1 MKSVKLVSLICILTM
16 VASVLCSCGIIVNT
30 NPAVRVGA
38 EDMSA
43 DEFGYYVY
51 VQKSQALQEAGIDV
65 SDASAVEEYFK
76 AKTDG
81 KSNID
86 AVLDKASEDATNL
99 LVQYNKAIDDG
110 IEFTEE
116 DETEF
121 KNQIDSMKVQ
131 SGGES
136 GYVSQLSSLGIT
148 PEAFES
154 LYKKNMIIS
163 KYVQKLEA
171 DGKFNVSDEEIKT
184 YIKEN
189 YIKAQHILF
198 MTQDPGTGEL
208 YEADV
213 VYDQRT
219 KAQETLDKVKNGE
232 DFVTLM
238 NELSEDT
245 GLASNPDGY
254 EFTKGQMVPQFEE
267 AAYALEENQIS
278 DIVET
283 SYGYHIIKRVPF
295 EITEEKVA
303 ELKDQAMVAC
313 QGEMLDALVKE
324 WKDGYDVK
332 VFKSVIKNFK

>member
-1 MKSVKLVSLICILTM
+1 MKSIKLVSLICILAM
-16 VASVLCSCGIIVNT
+16 AASVLCSCMIVNT
-30 NPAVRVGA
+30 NPAVRVG
-38 EDMSA
+38 EEEMSA

-51 VQKSQALQEAGIDV
+51 INKSQALQEAGVDV
-65 SDASAVEEYFK
+65 SDAAAVEDYFK

-86 AVLDKASEDATNL
+86 AVLDKAAEDAANL
-99 LVQYNKAIDDG
+99 LVQYNKAMADG
-110 IEFTEE
+110 TEFTEE
-116 DETEF
+116 DAAEL
-121 KNQIDSMKVQ
+121 KNQIDTMKTQ

-136 GYVSQLSSLGIT
+136 GYVAQLSSLGIT
-148 PEAFES
+148 PEAFEN

-163 KYVQKLEA
+163 KHVQKLEA
-171 DGKFNVSDEEIKT
+171 DGNFNVSDEEITT

-198 MTQDPGTGEL
+198 MTQDPETGEL

-219 KAQETLDKVKNGE
+219 KAQEVLDKAKAGE
-232 DFVTLM
+232 DFVKLM
-238 NELSEDT
+238 NEHSEDT
-245 GLASNPDGY
+245 GLATNPDGY

-295 EITEEKVA
+295 EITEEKIA
-303 ELKDQAMVAC
+303 ELKDQAKVAC
-313 QGEMLDALVKE
+313 QSEKLDELVKE
-324 WKDGYDVK
+324 WKQGYDVK
-332 VFKSVIKNFK
+332 IFKSVIKKFK

>member
-1 MKSVKLVSLICILTM
+1 MKSVKLVSLICILAM
-16 VASVLCSCGIIVNT
+16 LASVLCSCMIVNT
-30 NPAVRVGA
+30 NPALRVGE

-51 VQKSQALQEAGIDV
+51 VHKSQALQEAGVDV
-65 SDASAVEEYFK
+65 SNTKAVEDYFK

-86 AVLDKASEDATNL
+86 IVLDKASVDATNL
-99 LVQYNKAIDDG
+99 LVQYNKAIADG
-110 IEFTEE
+110 TEFSEE
-116 DETEF
+116 DAAEF
-121 KNQIDSMKVQ
+121 KNQIDTMKVQ

-136 GYVSQLSSLGIT
+136 GYVAQLSSLGIT
-148 PEAFES
+148 PEAFEN

-163 KYVQKLEA
+163 KYVQKLDA
-171 DGKFNVSDEEIKT
+171 DGKFDISDEQIHT

-198 MTQDPGTGEL
+198 MTQDPDTGEL

-213 VYDQRT
+213 VYDQRK
-219 KAQETLDKVKNGE
+219 KAQETLDKLKNGE
-232 DFVTLM
+232 DFVKLM
-238 NELSEDT
+238 NEFSEDT
-245 GLASNPDGY
+245 GLSTNPDGY
-254 EFTKGQMVPQFEE
+254 EFTRGQMVPQFEE

-295 EITEEKVA
+295 EITEEKIA
-303 ELKDQAMVAC
+303 ELKEQAMIAC
-313 QGEMLDALVKE
+313 KGEKLDALIEE
-324 WKDGYDVK
+324 WKQGYDVK
-332 VFKSVIKNFK
+332 LFKSVIKNLK